1 MFGMYIYCPTTTDHF
16 SGFLL
21 FAKIRVNF
29 IRTNG
34 IFICMFDRFCGSLL
48 FIVHL
53 ITFCIFY
60 CDKENLFDINSNFT
74 TTTYFIVMAS
84 YELLDLHFCL
94 NDPKYKNDILMNQ
107 HHIGA
112 IFSSLI
118 ILSVGESDL
127 FNNEI
132 TSFYAVYCSLLG
144 SSNILMNFRYFVI
157 LLCSNK
163 MINLVNYL
171 FAGYFLVVRVVVGNI
186 FGVI

>member
-1 MFGMYIYCPTTTDHF
+1 MSNNHWSLFWFLAFCQDTSEFYSNEWHF
-16 SGFLL
+16 YMHVWPILWIPF
-21 FAKIRVNF
+21 
-29 IRTNG
+29 
-34 IFICMFDRFCGSLL
+34 

-144 SSNILMNFRYFVI
+144 SSNILMNLRYFVI

>member
-1 MFGMYIYCPTTTDHF
+1 MWIPF
-16 SGFLL
+16 S
-21 FAKIRVNF
+21 
-29 IRTNG
+29 
-34 IFICMFDRFCGSLL
+34 
-48 FIVHL
+48 IVHL
-53 ITFCIFY
+53 IVFGIFY
-60 CDKENLFDINSNFT
+60 KKNSVDINSNFT
-74 TTTYFIVMAS
+74 TNTYFILMAS

-118 ILSVGESDL
+118 ILSVESD
-127 FNNEI
+127 FNHEI

-171 FAGYFLVVRVVVGNI
+171 FAGYFLVVRVVGGNI
-186 FGVI
+186 FGDYLIGKVSKPEFLGSGCVFVCVEKSETAHNSIFEHTNFTYTKTH

>member
-1 MFGMYIYCPTTTDHF
+1 MHIWLILWIPF
-16 SGFLL
+16 S
-21 FAKIRVNF
+21 
-29 IRTNG
+29 
-34 IFICMFDRFCGSLL
+34 
-48 FIVHL
+48 IVHL
-53 ITFCIFY
+53 IVFGIFY
-60 CDKENLFDINSNFT
+60 KKNLVDINSNFT
-74 TTTYFIVMAS
+74 TNTYFILMAS

-118 ILSVGESDL
+118 ILSVESD

-144 SSNILMNFRYFVI
+144 SSNILMNLRYFVI
-157 LLCSNK
+157 LLCSNE